1 MRVIKAMNKKGLY
14 LKQVGLYRISVIPQ
28 LQYTAAETQITA
40 SYLHFT
46 LYKLPIGFIG
56 SED

>member
-1 MRVIKAMNKKGLY
+1 MNKKGLY